1 MRLRRLE
8 SKDAPLMLEWM
19 HDPSVV
25 EYMNADFA
33 SMKAEDCEAFIQS
46 AKDTT
51 RDLHMAIVDENDTYM
66 GTVSLKNI
74 DGKTAEFAITVRK
87 EAMGKGFSKYGM
99 REIIRIAFEELG
111 LEKVYW
117 CVNHENKRAIRFYDK
132 NGYDRVP
139 AASLKIGG
147 GVQQRTNIKLC
158 LVPDIQRKSYVLQVA
173 DFRKRKHILTFYLQS
188 YMGLFSLLK
197 IMSAGIKYREGEKIC
212 QNIR

>member
-19 HDPSVV
+19 HDSSVV

-46 AKDTT
+46 AKDTN
-51 RDLHMAIVDENDTYM
+51 RDLHMAIVDEKDTYM

-99 REIIRIAFEELG
+99 SEIIRVGFEELG

-147 GVQQRTNIKLC
+147 VQQRTNIKLC

-173 DFRKRKHILTFYLQS
+173 DFRKREYILTFYLQS
-188 YMGLFSLLK
+188 YMGLFLLLK
-197 IMSAGIKYREGEKIC
+197 IMSAGI
-212 QNIR
+212 

>member
-1 MRLRRLE
+1 MRLRKLE
-8 SKDAPLMLEWM
+8 LRDAPLMLEWM
-19 HDPSVV
+19 HDPSAVQ
-25 EYMNADFA
+25 YMNADFA
-33 SMKAEDCEAFIQS
+33 SKKVGDCEAFIQS

-87 EAMGKGFSKYGM
+87 DAMGKGFSKYGM
-99 REIIRIAFEELG
+99 SEIIRVGFEELG

-117 CVNHENKRAIRFYDK
+117 CVNPENKRAVRFYDK

-147 GVQQRTNIKLC
+147 GTAENKYQALSGTRYPEKKLC
-158 LVPDIQRKSYVLQVA
+158 SPGSRLQKKEAHSDILFTILYGLVSPPENYV
-173 DFRKRKHILTFYLQS
+173 
-188 YMGLFSLLK
+188 
-197 IMSAGIKYREGEKIC
+197 C
-212 QNIR
+212 QNKV